1 MAGNVRTQSGWVSA
15 ITEQAW
21 EELRA
26 SKDVTWDALQ
36 SAAADA
42 EGGLKGTAPGQP
54 FLFVGQIL
62 EAASAAV
69 YEKREG
75 SALQGL
81 LITTSDDEV
90 STP

>member
-26 SKDVTWDALQ
+26 SQDMTWEALQ
-36 SAAADA
+36 TAAANA
-42 EGGLKGTAPGQP
+42 EGGLRGTAPGQP
-54 FLFVGQIL
+54 FFFVGQIL
-62 EAASAAV
+62 EAAGAAV

-75 SALQGL
+75 SALKGL